1 MAFTNET
8 ATTIIDSGHT
18 AWILVSMA
26 LVLLVSS
33 KQIWFYVMLFF
44 FFIQL
49 IFFYHPVYHPPQM
62 MPGLAFL
69 YAGLLHKRSA
79 VTMIMQNFASVGVIF
94 ILVRYFPC

>member
-33 KQIWFYVMLFF
+33 QKQKNDYLPFGFSLTNFF
-44 FFIQL
+44 ST
-49 IFFYHPVYHPPQM
+49 QM

-94 ILVRYFPC
+94 ILVS

>member
-1 MAFTNET
+1 MDPCFHGTRSFGKLKTN
-8 ATTIIDSGHT
+8 
-18 AWILVSMA
+18 
-26 LVLLVSS
+26 LVLRDAV
-33 KQIWFYVMLFF
+33 FLFSYPTNF
-44 FFIQL
+44 F
-49 IFFYHPVYHPPQM
+49 YHPPQM

>member
-33 KQIWFYVMLFF
+33 KQIGVDVTVFLTNRFF
-44 FFIQL
+44 TDYFF
-49 IFFYHPVYHPPQM
+49 
-62 MPGLAFL
+62 
-69 YAGLLHKRSA
+69 
-79 VTMIMQNFASVGVIF
+79 
-94 ILVRYFPC
+94 

>member
-33 KQIWFYVMLFF
+33 KQIWFYVTLFF
-44 FFIQL
+44 FFLIQL
-49 IFFYHPVYHPPQM
+49 IFFYHPPQM